1 MNRFITSALIAGLFI
16 LSFERPVFASRA
28 RELALGTG
36 DAGLILN
43 GGSLYYDTEYNIFY
57 NPSYV
62 NDFKNFGI
70 IEKSNFPGLT
80 AQGGF
85 INSFFNFSFGVY
97 MNRRQTIAEP
107 YATGPDMRPIEIL
120 LGSDMGVK
128 WGVSLATAGFSTEGK
143 SDSDMTLR
151 GGIQFA
157 EFEPF
162 FSYKL
167 KGTERI
173 VADNTYKGWSLGT
186 RYKWGEW
193 VPYIAYRATET
204 NGTLTR
210 SFGSGIA
217 RNAKLAEGIKT
228 NTALGFF
235 RSTAQGRSVVP
246 LDFSVEADPAVWLT
260 LRAGLS
266 YRIFDRVG
274 DQSQLDSTTGRLGAG
289 FHVGRASFDWTV
301 GRSVWGSEGMASAD
315 PQTFDLTSGFFT
327 AASMMFT
334 W

>member
-1 MNRFITSALIAGLFI
+1 MT
-16 LSFERPVFASRA
+16 LSFENPVFASRA
-28 RELALGTG
+28 REVALGTG
-36 DAGLILN
+36 DAGLVLN

-57 NPSYV
+57 NPSYI

-85 INSFFNFSFGVY
+85 INSIFNFSFGLY
-97 MNRRQTIAEP
+97 MNRRQAISEN
-107 YATGPDMRPIEIL
+107 YASANDMRPFEIL

-128 WGVSLATAGFSTEGK
+128 WGVSLETAGFSTAEK
-143 SDSDMTLR
+143 SDADMTLR

-193 VPYIAYRATET
+193 VPYVAYRSMET
-204 NGTLTR
+204 NGILSR
-210 SFGSGIA
+210 SFGTGIA

-228 NTALGFF
+228 NTAVGFF
-235 RSTAQGRSVVP
+235 RSTGQSRSIVP
-246 LDFSVEADPAVWLT
+246 LDFSVEADPVVWLT
-260 LRAGLS
+260 LRAGIS

-274 DQSQLDSTTGRLGAG
+274 EQSQFDTTTGRLGAG
-289 FHVGRASFDWTV
+289 FHVGRATFDWTV
-301 GRSVWGSEGMASAD
+301 GRSVWGAEGTTSAD

-327 AASMMFT
+327 AASMMFN